1 VWGAGGGM
9 DGLTDLGLV
18 LLAMLLGGLVG
29 LEREW
34 AHKPAG
40 LRTHMLVSGASALFV
55 LLSYAVTRDMSLRMK
70 DEAVSAD
77 PTRVILA
84 IVTGI
89 SFIGAGTVIR
99 QRGHDRPD
107 GVVGLTTAASLL
119 MASGVGVGI
128 ALEQYILSTG
138 AVVLSVVTMY
148 SLGIVEWRTRRL
160 SAKGAR
166 RDSAGLDVDEER

>member
-1 VWGAGGGM
+1 M
-9 DGLTDLGLV
+9 SGLADLGLV
-18 LLAMLLGGLVG
+18 FLAMLLGGLVG

-34 AHKPAG
+34 SRKPAG

-55 LLSYAVTRDMSLRMK
+55 LLSYTVTQDMALRTPG
-70 DEAVSAD
+70 ENVSAD

-99 QRGHDRPD
+99 HSGQNRPD

-128 ALEQYILSTG
+128 ALEQYVLSAGAVILS
-138 AVVLSVVTMY
+138 VLTMRV
-148 SLGIVEWRTRRL
+148 LLIVEQY
-160 SAKGAR
+160 AR
-166 RDSAGLDVDEER
+166 GDRPHRHEG